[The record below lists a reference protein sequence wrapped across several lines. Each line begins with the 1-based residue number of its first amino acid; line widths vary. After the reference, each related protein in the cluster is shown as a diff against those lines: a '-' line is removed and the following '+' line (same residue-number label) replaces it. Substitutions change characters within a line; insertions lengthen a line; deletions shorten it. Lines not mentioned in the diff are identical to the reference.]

1 QLFKQSPISGHAEII
16 VNDQTAAAASRDR
29 GDIDHQWEPLHIT
42 EGQLKIERLRSSV
55 ELIIEKHS
63 ISRTS
68 IKYDL
73 QDNSLKQHI
82 NNEANRYSFQITHL
96 TVKNPNEKQQ
106 QLDDILMDEQMNSNL
121 EGEGVSQEAYR
132 DRDFDLAQGSHQT
145 AYLYIDSILMIRRSQ
160 IRHLY
165 PIDL

>member
-1 QLFKQSPISGHAEII
+1 MLPPHVISNPDPANSSNAIPVSLPAKTRQKQYSS
-16 VNDQTAAAASRDR
+16 VLSNKK
-29 GDIDHQWEPLHIT
+29 
-42 EGQLKIERLRSSV
+42 GQLKIERLRSSV